1 MGISALN
8 ANSGLQVF
16 FLVDCS
22 DGVAGEINKVV
33 EAINS
38 IVPALQKANSLY
50 PRMKMKARVMRFS
63 TGAYFVSPAA
73 MDIDRFKVSNIFAG
87 GACDMGKAFDT
98 LYEQIKYITSEGGGV
113 PPVLVLISN
122 GRPTDDYKK
131 SLANLKT
138 LKSFKQAIR
147 WSYAIGPNPD
157 KQMLLEFTGLES
169 NIRELSNMDAIPRAF
184 EPGR

>member
-1 MGISALN
+1 
-8 ANSGLQVF
+8 
-16 FLVDCS
+16 
-22 DGVAGEINKVV
+22 
-33 EAINS
+33 
-38 IVPALQKANSLY
+38 
-50 PRMKMKARVMRFS
+50 MRFS

-98 LYEQIKYITSEGGGV
+98 LYDQIKYITSEGGGV

-122 GRPTDDYKK
+122 GRPTDDYKN
-131 SLANLKT
+131 SLAKLKT
-138 LKSFKQAIR
+138 LKSFQQAIR

-157 KQMLLEFTGLES
+157 KQMLLEFAGLQS
-169 NIRELSNMDAIPRAF
+169 NVRELNNMDAIPRAF